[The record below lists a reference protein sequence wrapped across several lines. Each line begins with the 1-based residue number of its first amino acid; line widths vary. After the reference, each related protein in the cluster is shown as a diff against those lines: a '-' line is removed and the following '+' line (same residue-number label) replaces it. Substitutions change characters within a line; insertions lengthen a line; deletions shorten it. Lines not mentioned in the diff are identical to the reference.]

1 MGMKPDA
8 QSASKLPAN
17 ADPQSLTNLLD
28 SWRAGDGNAYDAIIA
43 TSYDA
48 LRRLAHQRL
57 NKVGGFVGL
66 SATDLLHEALI
77 KVADSPKDWQ
87 SRAHF
92 FASMSLT
99 LRSVL
104 VDFAREQLADKRGG
118 EYIAVTFTESHLAD
132 NANSQTTSPTS
143 HSELL
148 QLDEELHELE
158 MMDARAAE
166 VLHLTYF
173 ASLTRDEIATV
184 MKISV
189 PTVDREL
196 RFARGWLKTKLQKKY
211 DTLNQKHHENDPF

>member
-1 MGMKPDA
+1 MNIDP
-8 QSASKLPAN
+8 KLAN
-17 ADPQSLTNLLD
+17 KADPESLTQLLEN
-28 SWRAGDGNAYDAIIA
+28 WRAGDGNAYEAIIA
-43 TSYDA
+43 KSYEE
-48 LRRLAHQRL
+48 LRRLSRQRL
-57 NKVGGFVGL
+57 SKMGGFVGL

-77 KVADSPKDWQ
+77 KVAESPKDWQ

-118 EYIAVTFTESHLAD
+118 EFIAVTFTESHLAD
-132 NANSQTTSPTS
+132 HANLPTTTPTS

-148 QLDEELHELE
+148 LLDEELHALELK
-158 MMDARAAE
+158 DARAAE

-173 ASLTRDEIATV
+173 ANLTRDEIAIV

-196 RFARGWLKTKLQKKY
+196 RFARGWLKAKLQKKY
-211 DTLNQKHHENDPF
+211 DSLKQNDQIDHENGR